1 MTEASGKKAV
11 TELALFGRP
20 PLFAEPLHVGRST
33 LGNRGR
39 LLERINEILDRRW
52 FTNNGPCVNELER
65 RLEGLLGAQHVI
77 ATCNG
82 TVALE
87 LAIRAC
93 GLQGEVIVPAFT
105 FVATAHALQWQGIRP
120 VFCDIDERTFTLDP
134 RSIERAITPQTT
146 GIIGVHLWGRPCDV
160 EGLEAVA
167 RAHGL
172 TLLFDAAHAF
182 GGSHRGRPIGTFGR
196 AEVFSFHATKF
207 VSTFEGGAV
216 ATNDAQL
223 AAQIRLMK
231 NFGFAGYDD
240 VVYVGTNGKMSEISA
255 AMGLTSLESMGEFLD
270 ANRRNHRAYREAL
283 AGVPGLHL
291 LESGDGS
298 NAQYAIVDVES
309 ESLGMSRDD
318 LQQVLWA
325 ENVLARRYFY
335 PGCHR
340 MEPYRSLLP
349 PERWH
354 LPVTERVAARVLSLP
369 TGATVTLDDVR
380 QVCELVRFAVRH
392 ASDIRVRLGASVAA
406 VGAHPPAVLRGRNGS

>member
-1 MTEASGKKAV
+1 VKQSVGD
-11 TELALFGRP
+11 LAMFGGQP
-20 PLFAEPLHVGRST
+20 VFAEPLHVGRPT
-33 LGNRGR
+33 LGNRAR
-39 LLERINEILDRRW
+39 LLERINEVLDRRW

-65 RLEGLLGAQHVI
+65 RIEGLLGVKHVV

-93 GLQGEVIVPAFT
+93 GLKGEVIVPAFT
-105 FVATAHALQWQGIRP
+105 FIATAHALQWQGIRP
-120 VFCDIDERTFTLDP
+120 VFCDIDERSFTLDP
-134 RSIERAITPQTT
+134 QSAEQAITPQTT
-146 GIIGVHLWGRPCDV
+146 GIIGVHLWGRSCEV
-160 EGLEAVA
+160 EALSAVA
-167 RAHGL
+167 RSHDL

-216 ATNDAQL
+216 VTDDGEL
-223 AAQIRLMK
+223 AARIRLMK

-255 AMGLTSLESMGEFLD
+255 AMGLTSLESMHEFLD
-270 ANRRNHRAYREAL
+270 ANRRIREVYREGL
-283 AGVPGLHL
+283 AAVSGIQIV
-291 LESGDGS
+291 ESDEGG
-298 NAQYAIVDVES
+298 NEQYAIVEIDLK
-309 ESLGMSRDD
+309 SLGMSRDE
-318 LQQVLWA
+318 LQQILWA

-340 MEPYRSLLP
+340 MEPYRSLVP
-349 PERWH
+349 PEHWH

-369 TGATVTLDDVR
+369 TGSAVTVDDVR
-380 QVCELVRFAVRH
+380 QVCELIQFAAGH
-392 ASDIRVRLGASVAA
+392 AGEIAGRMAAASIATVDVPLAET
-406 VGAHPPAVLRGRNGS
+406 AHDMRRS